1 MNKACKILLLVGGI
15 CAFASIMFI
24 FLIMIIINI
33 TDGTTTKLFDV
44 TISNETINQFLGM
57 SILFSIPTGI
67 VALSTKNRRNYAV
80 MIINMCLAL
89 ISLNAIV
96 FAGAIIGLIVV
107 ARRDKEQNIAE
118 SASQGK

>member
-1 MNKACKILLLVGGI
+1 MDKACKILLLVGGI

-24 FLIMIIINI
+24 AIFMTAINI

-44 TISNETINQFLGM
+44 TISNETINQFLVLCF
-57 SILFSIPTGI
+57 LFSIPCGI
-67 VALSTKNRRNYAV
+67 LSLISKNRRNYPL
-80 MIINMCLAL
+80 MIICMCLAL
-89 ISLNAIV
+89 ISFNAIV

-118 SASQGK
+118 SASQDK

>member
-15 CAFASIMFI
+15 CAFASIMFT
-24 FLIMIIINI
+24 FLIMIIINS

-44 TISNETINQFLGM
+44 TISNETINQFLVLC
-57 SILFSIPTGI
+57 ILFSIPCGI
-67 VALSTKNRRNYAV
+67 LSLISKNRRNYPL
-80 MIINMCLAL
+80 MIICICLAL
-89 ISLNAIV
+89 ISFNAIV

-118 SASQGK
+118 SASQDN